1 VMFVIL
7 LLLGPV
13 LVGLIVGLVWWL
25 IRGRADSL
33 AGPAR
38 SWTLL
43 AGLVLVLVGALFP
56 VLNTTVLLPFETP
69 GALSD
74 LLVASRFA
82 WPLAVGIV
90 GVALLGLPVRRR
102 RGNGVA
108 QLSRR
113 TPLSFV
119 PRNSTIS
126 LTAILAVLLAV
137 TLTTGVASQP
147 DPETG
152 RYTMYFV
159 PLGGERGMGTGIY
172 GWFYSLPCLLLV
184 AVIVAVIFLD
194 LFLIS
199 APAIDSSAQEDI
211 RQRTVR
217 SRNVLAAAAGS
228 LLVHLGLVL
237 ASLAGTAS
245 IRGQFS
251 SGEGI
256 ATFWTTF
263 AALEPALRGLSWV
276 AIALGFA
283 SWLTVL
289 LSAVPSR
296 RAAPAAAA

>member
-1 VMFVIL
+1 MVFVIL
-7 LLLGPV
+7 LSLGPV
-13 LVGLIVGLVWWL
+13 FVGLIVGLVWWI

-43 AGLVLVLVGALFP
+43 AGLVLVLLGAVVPL
-56 VLNTTVLLPFETP
+56 LNATVLLPFEIP
-69 GALSD
+69 AALSA

-82 WPLAVGIV
+82 WPLAVGLMGIV
-90 GVALLGLPVRRR
+90 LLGLPVRPR
-102 RGNGVA
+102 RGSGMA
-108 QLSRR
+108 QLARR

-119 PRNSTIS
+119 RPSWMILTTTIV
-126 LTAILAVLLAV
+126 AVLLAV
-137 TLTTGVASQP
+137 SLTAGAASQP

-159 PLGGERGMGTGIY
+159 PLGGERAMGTGIY

-184 AVIVAVIFLD
+184 AALVAVMFLD

-199 APAIDSSAQEDI
+199 APAIDSSAQEDV

-217 SRNVLAAAAGS
+217 SRNVLAAAGGA
-228 LLVHLGLVL
+228 LVVHLGLVL

-245 IRGQFS
+245 IRSQFPT
-251 SGEGI
+251 GEGI

-263 AALEPALRGLSWV
+263 AALEPALRVLSWA
-276 AIALGFA
+276 AITLGFA
-283 SWLTVL
+283 SWATVL
-289 LSAVPSR
+289 LSAAASRPRVPTG
-296 RAAPAAAA
+296 AA